1 MTSGRSSANR
11 TWIKKG
17 NCMEKKKRFVLL
29 DTYIFGS
36 DYSIIVETEHTVE
49 EIKNDWG
56 LRERLINEG
65 LAKASYPQDYEP
77 RELSD

>member
-1 MTSGRSSANR
+1 
-11 TWIKKG
+11 
-17 NCMEKKKRFVLL
+17 LL
-29 DTYIFGS
+29 DTYIFGNDHS
-36 DYSIIVETEHTVE
+36 VMVETEHTVE